1 MKRLKLTRNGG
12 VKMIIKVEYKDGS
25 FVEFRSYK
33 NTKFKGRMRDYEG
46 VDFEAKSEDIS
57 LSFFLDF
64 AFETTKEVKACY
76 LTKNTPTGS
85 EYVNSAFTGE
95 LLAEWEM
102 VTRKIRKEMLVH
114 A

>member
-1 MKRLKLTRNGG
+1 
-12 VKMIIKVEYKDGS
+12 MIIKIKYTDNT

-33 NTKFKGRMRDYEG
+33 NTHFKGRLRDYEG
-46 VDFEAKSEDIS
+46 KDFDARSEDVS

-64 AFETTKEVKACY
+64 AFETTKTVKACY
-76 LTKNTPTGS
+76 LSKNNSTSS

-102 VTRKIRKEMLVH
+102 VTRKIRKELTSHV
-114 A
+114 

>member
-1 MKRLKLTRNGG
+1 
-12 VKMIIKVEYKDGS
+12 MIIKVEYYDNS

-46 VDFEAKSEDIS
+46 VDFDAKSEDIS
-57 LSFFLDF
+57 LAFFLDF
-64 AFETTKEVKACY
+64 AFETTKEIKACY
-76 LTKNTPTGS
+76 LTKSNSTDS

-102 VTRKIRKEMLVH
+102 VTRKIRKEMSAH
-114 A
+114 G